1 MIRIKEIQDALTG
14 VVGWEQ
20 GCTVETT
27 IDDRLTD
34 TESGIYYQQ
43 AHPLVTLENVSAIM
57 PEDYAERYPVWVA
70 ASYDKG
76 KKVRHGAGVWRSTV
90 DGNDSEPDTPSA
102 SGWEPFNPLTDYVE
116 TMTRGS
122 IAKTVQT
129 FLQTKSLLRETKSL
143 LERRSLFDGA
153 GRMTNTIANGQRI
166 VGMEIVP
173 AYSAGVTVRLE
184 KIGLQMTGA
193 TGTVRLYVFHSSQ
206 REAQRVIDFVVSKG
220 DGSMEWMDL
229 RDCYLPYKGDTGA
242 WYVVYNQADLPQG
255 MEAVN
260 VTKDWSREPCG
271 TCNRGSLEAWR
282 ELTKYLM
289 VSPMKVQASET
300 FAEFPELWDIADNI
314 YTNTH
319 NYGMNMMVSVGCD
332 LTDFIIRQRDIFATV
347 LQRQLAADMLRTLA
361 MNPDVRVNRH
371 QSNASH
377 ADLLYEVDGN
387 PQGRETGLGKAL
399 REAYEALDFDT
410 RGIDRICLTC
420 RPVGVRYSTA

>member
-27 IDDRLTD
+27 IDDRLTE
-34 TESGIYYQQ
+34 TESGLYYQQ

-70 ASYDKG
+70 GSYDKG

-90 DGNDSEPDTPSA
+90 DGNDSEPATPSA

-129 FLQTKSLLRETKSL
+129 FLQTKSLIE
-143 LERRSLFDGA
+143 DD
-153 GRMTNTIANGQRI
+153 
-166 VGMEIVP
+166 
-173 AYSAGVTVRLE
+173 SAGVTVRLE

-206 REAQRVIDFVVSKG
+206 REAQHVIDFVVSKG

-242 WYVVYNQADLPQG
+242 WYVVYSQADLPQG

-260 VTKDWSREPCG
+260 VTKYWSREPCG
-271 TCNRGSLEAWR
+271 TCNRGVA
-282 ELTKYLM
+282 
-289 VSPMKVQASET
+289 
-300 FAEFPELWDIADNI
+300 
-314 YTNTH
+314 
-319 NYGMNMMVSVGCD
+319 
-332 LTDFIIRQRDIFATV
+332 
-347 LQRQLAADMLRTLA
+347 
-361 MNPDVRVNRH
+361 
-371 QSNASH
+371 
-377 ADLLYEVDGN
+377 
-387 PQGRETGLGKAL
+387 
-399 REAYEALDFDT
+399 
-410 RGIDRICLTC
+410 
-420 RPVGVRYSTA
+420 